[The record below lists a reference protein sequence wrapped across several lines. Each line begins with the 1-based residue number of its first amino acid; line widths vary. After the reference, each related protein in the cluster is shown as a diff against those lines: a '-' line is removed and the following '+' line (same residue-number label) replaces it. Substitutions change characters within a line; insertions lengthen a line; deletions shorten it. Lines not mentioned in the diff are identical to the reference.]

1 MTNKKAFIKWV
12 LNGIELPLHQNLIYW
27 PSLIAALEQS
37 LRAIWCATSQAT
49 VLILPQ
55 IKLNSQLSRCA
66 SFFSGQGQE
75 PPVSLHPNCAH
86 CVYARL
92 LSCIWLFVTSW
103 PIAHQAPLF
112 MELSRQ
118 EHWSGLPFSPPGNLP
133 DPGIETASLASLELT
148 GGFFT
153 TEPPG
158 KPHVPIYLASLCVG
172 HMNLQ

>member
-1 MTNKKAFIKWV
+1 MCI
-12 LNGIELPLHQNLIYW
+12 
-27 PSLIAALEQS
+27 
-37 LRAIWCATSQAT
+37 
-49 VLILPQ
+49 
-55 IKLNSQLSRCA
+55 
-66 SFFSGQGQE
+66 FFSGQGQE

-112 MELSRQ
+112 MELSKQ

-158 KPHVPIYLASLCVG
+158 KPMFQFIWPHCVLGIWTCSNKAKVKVTQLCPTLCDSMDYIVNCPGQDTGVGSLS
-172 HMNLQ
+172 LL